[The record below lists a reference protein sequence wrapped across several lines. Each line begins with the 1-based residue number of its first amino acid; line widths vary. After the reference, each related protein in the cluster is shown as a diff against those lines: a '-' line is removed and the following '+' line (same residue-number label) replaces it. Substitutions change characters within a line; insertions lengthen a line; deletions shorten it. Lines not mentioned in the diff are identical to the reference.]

1 MNLSST
7 PTNQGSGM
15 FTFIY
20 RDPYECLT
28 ECSGDTYEQAR
39 DKAHGLFYV
48 DLTEGRW
55 DGEDKS
61 NAVYPKPGTEAERVF
76 NMTKIAKET
85 SKDEPVV
92 GNTYAVFERE
102 GVPSLGAGNT
112 YKESK
117 INPDDPDL
125 LMDPVAFAAKHDE
138 VKLDGH
144 DQFMQDVC
152 NDDAPGYEETNDA
165 MEKLTEDMNPIT
177 PVFTGTHSD
186 KRTVNAMEV
195 SEVAK
200 ARQAKHDDMLADLG
214 IARAPKNILI
224 TKAGY
229 ERGTAVIDLGYDN
242 LSASRTT
249 WDNKPDP
256 DISVGQFVKQI
267 SKEEREDFIVNL
279 TDIHMNDD
287 GNVEI
292 GGLGTFGVEQLGLG
306 KLLSTA
312 KYFNQD
318 AYNKS
323 YDRIAS
329 QQYKAPVPYP
339 ERSDYTTT
347 LYPRALSMFMRL
359 DPDIRAYVFNEH
371 MKRHG
376 FDEQEIKVRT
386 RVGGGSRNIFSVV
399 TPSYTTYDADKVAE
413 FLGDVL
419 RKNFPAGMFKAEI
432 GYNSKTTKFTMDATM
447 HAPSD
452 LTDFSAGDLYE
463 VGYRFKSDD
472 VGGGS
477 ITGGAIAFWNECLNM
492 IIIDSKT
499 SEIVKVVHKGDVE
512 SKMKK
517 MKAGLEKSKEA
528 MQRFAVDWGI
538 LSQVGAEGLVVNG
551 EVIETTVSESG
562 VVERAPVALLK
573 TLVDKGHVGKG
584 IGTDA
589 AVQYLLDSYNN
600 QGGGDTMQD
609 VINAVTRMAHES
621 LVDDCV
627 RDGLERQ
634 AGMLVPILAKAA
646 TTNSVRL

>member
-1 MNLSST
+1 MDLINN
-7 PTNQGSGM
+7 TNES
-15 FTFIY
+15 FVFVY
-20 RDPYECLT
+20 EDPYGLKCK
-28 ECSGDTYEQAR
+28 CVGNTYEEAR
-39 DKAHGLFYV
+39 DKAQMLFHE
-48 DLTEGRW
+48 DLMEGDW
-55 DGEDKS
+55 DNKDKT
-61 NAVYPKPGTEAERVF
+61 NKIIPMPGTEAERIF
-76 NMTKIAKET
+76 NMTKIARET
-85 SKDEPVV
+85 SVDEPVA
-92 GNTYAVFERE
+92 GKTYAVFERE
-102 GVPSLGAGNT
+102 GVPSLATTNS
-112 YKESK
+112 YEAS
-117 INPDDPDL
+117 
-125 LMDPVAFAAKHDE
+125 E
-138 VKLDGH
+138 VKPDGH
-144 DQFMQDVC
+144 DQFMDEVC
-152 NDDAPGYEETNDA
+152 NDDAPGYEEVNDTLEA
-165 MEKLTEDMNPIT
+165 ATEAMNPTT
-177 PVFTGTHSD
+177 PVFTGDWSSRPSAHSD

-214 IARAPKNILI
+214 IARAPENILI

-279 TDIHMNDD
+279 TDIRMNDD

-347 LYPRALSMFMRL
+347 LYPRALSLFMRL

-517 MKAGLEKSKEA
+517 MKAGMEKSKEA